1 MKQLLATLKQLTSN
15 KRSRPPA
22 IMGHVVLGYPSLQDS
37 IQLAQ
42 ILSESGVALLELQLP
57 FTDPMADGPTIMEAN
72 RVALENGATI
82 AQCLRAFSQLQKR
95 LSTPL
100 LCMSYYNLL
109 FRFPGNLQGF
119 MKEAAEIGIQGL
131 IVPDLPLD
139 SKADQYVEL
148 AAKYQLLPVPIVTPL
163 TTKARLTK
171 IGHLV
176 REGFVY
182 CVSTTGTTGARK
194 AFPPGLA
201 SYLRQVKQR
210 VHLPQAVGF
219 GISSP
224 QHIRSLAGIA
234 DIAIVGSAT
243 IDVFRA
249 HQGRNRFRAVEKF
262 IKGLTQLCKD

>member
-15 KRSRPPA
+15 KRSQPPA

-42 ILSESGVALLELQLP
+42 VLSESGVALLELQLP

-139 SKADQYVEL
+139 SKADHYVEL

-163 TTKARLTK
+163 TAKARLTK

-176 REGFVY
+176 QEGFVY

-194 AFPPGLA
+194 ALPPGLA
-201 SYLRQVKQR
+201 SYLKQVKQR

-224 QHIRSLAGIA
+224 QHVRSLAGIA

-262 IKGLTQLCKD
+262 MKGLTQLCKD